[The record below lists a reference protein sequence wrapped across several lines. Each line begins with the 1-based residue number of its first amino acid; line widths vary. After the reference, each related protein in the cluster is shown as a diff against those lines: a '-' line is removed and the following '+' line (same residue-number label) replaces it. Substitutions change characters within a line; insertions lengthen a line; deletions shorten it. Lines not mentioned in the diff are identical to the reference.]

1 MLNECLQLDMYGKQE
16 SLSRDLHKIKK
27 KLLFYD
33 IIMYIYNYIYTIYK
47 CVLILLLSQNCS
59 VTKTIHICDNEN
71 I

>member
-16 SLSRDLHKIKK
+16 SLSRDLHKISKM
-27 KLLFYD
+27 LFCD
-33 IIMYIYNYIYTIYK
+33 IIMYIYIYTIYK

>member
-1 MLNECLQLDMYGKQE
+1 MLHECLQLDMYGKQE
-16 SLSRDLHKIKK
+16 SLSRDLHKISKM
-27 KLLFYD
+27 LFCD
-33 IIMYIYNYIYTIYK
+33 IIMYIYIQYIYK